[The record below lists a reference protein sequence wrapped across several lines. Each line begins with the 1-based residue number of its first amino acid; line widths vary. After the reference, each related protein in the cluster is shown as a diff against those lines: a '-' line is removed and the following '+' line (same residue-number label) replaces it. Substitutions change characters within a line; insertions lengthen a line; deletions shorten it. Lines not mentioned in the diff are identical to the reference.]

1 MVGKG
6 ATEEMPS
13 VCSHMRLKEK
23 IISLTEENRNNV
35 MGLVNLYKEQG
46 FRGLILV
53 TGELSLDEVK
63 HPFSVADEKE
73 RVLQGLLTFLD
84 LPKVSAAMA
93 IAALRENDVSAKV
106 LNGDSPVITAEIYRD
121 VGLDPRNIFISF
133 DIEFA
138 SDEDLSKEVEL
149 RTAFCKL
156 TPRKSHAF

>member
-1 MVGKG
+1 
-6 ATEEMPS
+6 MPS

-73 RVLQGLLTFLD
+73 MVLQGLLTFLD
-84 LPKVSAAMA
+84 LPKVSVAMA

-121 VGLDPRNIFISF
+121 VG
-133 DIEFA
+133 
-138 SDEDLSKEVEL
+138 
-149 RTAFCKL
+149 
-156 TPRKSHAF
+156 